1 MSWKRKLAL
10 FAVGLAV
17 AFIGWHGIVQRLGT
31 SDVSLPQ
38 RIVVTGREYDQ
49 PVTVDV
55 AETKSG
61 SGQWRQVGVM
71 DSTHQPIYAWVI
83 AGAAPTAVF
92 VQLTPSA
99 FVEYAL
105 VGGP

>member
-10 FAVGLAV
+10 LAVGLAV
-17 AFIGWHGIVQRLGT
+17 AFIGWHGIVQRLGA

-38 RIVVTGREYDQ
+38 RIVVSSRDYVR

-55 AETKSG
+55 SATKAG

-71 DSTHQPIYAWVI
+71 DSTHQPIYASVI
-83 AGAAPTAVF
+83 PGAAPTAVF
-92 VQLTPSA
+92 VQLTPST

>member
-1 MSWKRKLAL
+1 
-10 FAVGLAV
+10 
-17 AFIGWHGIVQRLGT
+17 
-31 SDVSLPQ
+31 
-38 RIVVTGREYDQ
+38 
-49 PVTVDV
+49 
-55 AETKSG
+55 
-61 SGQWRQVGVM
+61 M

-99 FVEYAL
+99 FIEYTL